1 MRAHY
6 YARSPENEVV
16 GLTTVALIGLWTI
29 ACKTGRIAYPHSNQY
44 FPNTPTLRRW
54 ATCYGGR
61 NVETEAG
68 RGMVAL
74 YFVLS
79 DAVTGGADRLVSVA
93 GVVPYLLE
101 TIDSGR
107 QHIGI

>member
-1 MRAHY
+1 
-6 YARSPENEVV
+6 
-16 GLTTVALIGLWTI
+16 
-29 ACKTGRIAYPHSNQY
+29 
-44 FPNTPTLRRW
+44 
-54 ATCYGGR
+54 
-61 NVETEAG
+61 
-68 RGMVAL
+68 MVAL

-79 DAVTGGADRLVSVA
+79 DAVTGGADGLVSVA